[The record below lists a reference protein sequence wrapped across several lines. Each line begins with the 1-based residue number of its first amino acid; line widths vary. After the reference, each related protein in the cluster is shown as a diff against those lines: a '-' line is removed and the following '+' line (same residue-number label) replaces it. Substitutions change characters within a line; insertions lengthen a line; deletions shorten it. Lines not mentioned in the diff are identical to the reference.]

1 MQKMT
6 LRLDIAPDFLTPM
19 EAATLVRL
27 SKRTLDN
34 MRHFGN
40 GPKYRKLGGK
50 IVYLRDDLMAW
61 ANDNEHQSTQ
71 TK

>member
-1 MQKMT
+1 MQKQA
-6 LRLDIAPDFLTPM
+6 LRLDDALDFLTPL
-19 EAATLVRL
+19 EAAQLVRL

-50 IVYLRDDLMAW
+50 IVYLRADLVDW
-61 ANDNEHQSTQ
+61 ANDNEHVSTQ
-71 TK
+71 HK

>member
-1 MQKMT
+1 MQKNI
-6 LRLDIAPDFLTPM
+6 LRLEDAPDFLTPF
-19 EAATLVRL
+19 EAAQLVRL

-50 IVYLRDDLMAW
+50 IVYLRSDLMDW
-61 ANDNEHQSTQ
+61 ANDNEHVSTQ
-71 TK
+71 HK

>member
-1 MQKMT
+1 
-6 LRLDIAPDFLTPM
+6 M

-27 SKRTLDN
+27 RKRTLDN

-50 IVYLRDDLMAW
+50 IVYLRDDPIAW